1 MTLSASILKRRSY
14 FKQVF
19 VENITLVQQEQ
30 KMGGE
35 QFSEP
40 VMEIHARP
48 FKRLQCLCPVCYYSQ
63 SCALHF
69 WNIQI
74 YFTNLNKNMRE
85 GGDLISAASPQNFIK
100 SIWITV
106 TQTHKGSHLV
116 NSITLACFYIALYR
130 CIVLRIFLSLKLSG
144 HFQMSL

>member
-1 MTLSASILKRRSY
+1 MDSLRLLSSHPNVLSTIQRIGSSSNLCCSCRLDTLTSALIILLTALA
-14 FKQVF
+14 
-19 VENITLVQQEQ
+19 N
-30 KMGGE
+30 
-35 QFSEP
+35 FSP
-40 VMEIHARP
+40 VYP
-48 FKRLQCLCPVCYYSQ
+48 PSSYYSQ